1 VEGDNGVAS
10 PWDRRSAVRIVE
22 DRNQGSSVF
31 PHPAESAQI
40 RRMIKFVS
48 IGCVVGLLAFWGCS
62 TTPKR
67 PTVEELFK
75 KADVSG
81 DGRVSRKEY
90 EDFMIVDM
98 FAIYDANGD
107 GYVTEAEFVADGGT
121 ASMFRELNVSGTGK
135 LTKDEAM
142 KSAFIRNRV
151 AAPFDEA
158 DVNHNGYVTWEEF
171 QVALAKRRAYVR

>member
-1 VEGDNGVAS
+1 
-10 PWDRRSAVRIVE
+10 
-22 DRNQGSSVF
+22 
-31 PHPAESAQI
+31 
-40 RRMIKFVS
+40 MIKFVFHWLCGRAS
-48 IGCVVGLLAFWGCS
+48 GVWGVLHDSEAPDGGRAFQ
-62 TTPKR
+62 
-67 PTVEELFK
+67 

-90 EDFMIVDM
+90 EEFMIVDM

-107 GYVTEAEFVADGGT
+107 GYITEAEFVADGGT

-151 AAPFDEA
+151 AASFDEA
-158 DVNHNGYVTWEEF
+158 DVNQNGYVTWEEF

>member
-1 VEGDNGVAS
+1 MFAIGEIQAGTAS
-10 PWDRRSAVRIVE
+10 AAGPARQFRTHRPDALRVQRAGARLRYEIP
-22 DRNQGSSVF
+22 RHLLYGQGQKPGTSGF
-31 PHPAESAQI
+31 PRPGESAQI

-48 IGCVVGLLAFWGCS
+48 VGCVVGLLAFAGCS

-67 PTVEELFK
+67 LTAEELFK

-107 GYVTEAEFVADGGT
+107 GYITEAEFVADGGT
-121 ASMFRELNVSGTGK
+121 ASTFRELNVSGTGK

-142 KSAFIRNRV
+142 NSAFIRNR
-151 AAPFDEA
+151 
-158 DVNHNGYVTWEEF
+158 
-171 QVALAKRRAYVR
+171 

>member
-1 VEGDNGVAS
+1 
-10 PWDRRSAVRIVE
+10 
-22 DRNQGSSVF
+22 
-31 PHPAESAQI
+31 
-40 RRMIKFVS
+40 MIKFVS
-48 IGCVVGLLAFWGCS
+48 VGCVVGLLAFGGCS
-62 TTPKR
+62 TTTPKR

-107 GYVTEAEFVADGGT
+107 GYITEAEFVADGGT
-121 ASMFRELNVSGTGK
+121 ASTFRELNVSGTGK

-142 KSAFIRNRV
+142 NSAFIRNRV